1 MEKTAETTE
10 LEHVTLDDPELA
22 AGASGETDAAA
33 TGDAAND
40 AQTAAPENG
49 NEGAS
54 DEGAGEDEFEFQ
66 FGDEAPPAS
75 SSQEDAA
82 APQWVKDLRKT
93 NSQLQREKRE
103 LEAKLQQQQPQA
115 PAVPTLGAK
124 PKLEEFDYDEVKYD
138 EALSKY
144 YDDKRKVDAA
154 QEEVRKAGE
163 ARQREIDER
172 RSGYVTEAQSLK
184 RKDFQDVE
192 NDVIA
197 ALTPDQQGVLLMG
210 ADRPAAF
217 IYALGR
223 YPTKLK
229 ELAAIKNPV
238 RFAFAAAKLE
248 KDLKVTSR
256 TTNTK
261 AAPEGRVTSSSGA
274 PAAGGGEK
282 KLEQLRAEAEQ
293 TGDYSKVHSYK
304 RQLKQAQSRK

>member
-1 MEKTAETTE
+1 MDKTAETTE
-10 LEHVTLDDPELA
+10 QEHVNLDGPTLAE
-22 AGASGETDAAA
+22 GESETSDTPPAD
-33 TGDAAND
+33 TAAND
-40 AQTAAPENG
+40 AHTGAPAG
-49 NEGAS
+49 DAEGES
-54 DEGAGEDEFEFQ
+54 GEGAGEEEFEFQ

-75 SSQEDAA
+75 SSQEEAA
-82 APQWVKDLRKT
+82 APQWVKDLRKQ
-93 NSQLQREKRE
+93 NAQLQREKRD
-103 LEAKLQQQQPQA
+103 LEAKVQQQQPQA
-115 PAVPTLGAK
+115 PVVPTLGAK

-184 RKDFQDVE
+184 RKDFQDIE
-192 NDVIA
+192 TDVIA

-210 ADRPAAF
+210 ADKPAAL

-282 KLEQLRAEAEQ
+282 KLEQLRAEAES
-293 TGDYSKVHSYK
+293 TGDYSKVHAYK